1 MKRFIKYREGIVRTY
16 LTLAAAV
23 AFGLYGGPA
32 GAEWKP
38 AKSIKLII
46 GFGAGGTTDVV
57 GRLVAKKIE
66 DQKGWKIIV
75 ENKAGASGTLAVQ
88 EIKDA
93 APDGHTL
100 GIVSTSLFALM
111 PALTPPTRYKAEDLD
126 YLGTI
131 GTIEYALVVGKDAP
145 YDDLA
150 GLAAFAKKSGAVT
163 FSATGKVLELTM
175 ERLAQHFD
183 FKFVSGPTSGSA
195 QSLQLVLGGHAHAT
209 ISGGVHVPYI
219 ETGKAKSIA
228 SLSNVRADYAPN
240 ARTLQEQG
248 AGEVSVGEY
257 FTVFSPKNLPA
268 EAKAAL
274 AAALDAAVNSPEVTS
289 HLAKTYNR
297 KVNLGPE
304 GAQAEVMRQAKLWR
318 DWLAQAKK
326 TQ

>member
-1 MKRFIKYREGIVRTY
+1 M
-16 LTLAAAV
+16 
-23 AFGLYGGPA
+23 
-32 GAEWKP
+32 
-38 AKSIKLII
+38 
-46 GFGAGGTTDVV
+46 
-57 GRLVAKKIE
+57 
-66 DQKGWKIIV
+66 
-75 ENKAGASGTLAVQ
+75 Q

-93 APDGHTL
+93 APDGHTI

-150 GLAAFAKKSGAVT
+150 GIAAFAKKSGAVT

-228 SLSNVRADYAPN
+228 SLSSVRADYAPN

-248 AGEVSVGEY
+248 AGRRLGRRVLHGLLAEKSPGGGEGR
-257 FTVFSPKNLPA
+257 A
-268 EAKAAL
+268 GGRARCRGEL
-274 AAALDAAVNSPEVTS
+274 ARG
-289 HLAKTYNR
+289 H
-297 KVNLGPE
+297 
-304 GAQAEVMRQAKLWR
+304 GASREDL
-318 DWLAQAKK
+318 
-326 TQ
+326 